1 MDVFTV
7 GNVLSVGIWRDGEAG
22 MLAGGYESVP
32 ARNGCLVVVLI
43 SVGCLVAA
51 RLCQELL
58 DDVGDEAPVG
68 FSGELLAGGA
78 HHLAHVLHGG
88 GSEVGDDRLHLGF
101 NLFL

>member
-43 SVGCLVAA
+43 SGGCFDFCWLS
-51 RLCQELL
+51 C
-58 DDVGDEAPVG
+58 GCPVMP
-68 FSGELLAGGA
+68 GA
-78 HHLAHVLHGG
+78 
-88 GSEVGDDRLHLGF
+88 S
-101 NLFL
+101 